1 MSALTPESAR
11 TLSEFLKVYTQPQR
25 LLILD
30 TLLRGE
36 RAVSDIENE
45 TGVTQPTLSQQ
56 LATLR
61 RAGVIVARRA
71 SRAIF
76 YALASDAETRRV
88 RLLLGVANDASLP
101 ADTPS
106 PFLDAVSPPRRDSGA
121 SFARVHPLL

>member
-36 RAVSDIENE
+36 RAVSDIESQ

-61 RAGVIVARRA
+61 RAGVIVARRK

-101 ADTPS
+101 ADAGS
-106 PFLDAVSPPRRDSGA
+106 PYLCTASSPRRESGA